1 MPPRK
6 AEPKDWRELA
16 PEDDP
21 FPEAPWPESPNGKP
35 AGRLGEQAVDSLD
48 ARILHGG
55 TILDEPATPPAVW
68 GQGED
73 ILWAEGESL
82 IIAGPDGTGKT
93 TLAGCLVR
101 GRLGIGDGQVL
112 GHPVSPGKRR
122 VLLLLMDRP
131 RQARRALRRLFTTTS
146 GPAFTRIGGR
156 PGSGGRSRRTAHPA
170 CSSTRAAASVATSTR
185 TSPGTCR
192 QRMTITGTSWQGSN
206 CWSGARLE
214 PAHRLLHPNLRVTDL
229 RFPPAC
235 WLVPP
240 ADEPAS
246 DLTLSTTHR
255 QRVNVAVAG
264 ALVLVDSPAGHF
276 HVALAQPDLDGSWL
290 ATQKICHALS
300 VA

>member
-1 MPPRK
+1 MTPDRQVEGRHRRAPQAATAAARTV
-6 AEPKDWRELA
+6 AERFAHVCASL
-16 PEDDP
+16 
-21 FPEAPWPESPNGKP
+21 P
-35 AGRLGEQAVDSLD
+35 AG
-48 ARILHGG
+48 HGQ
-55 TILDEPATPPAVW
+55 D
-68 GQGED
+68 Q
-73 ILWAEGESL
+73 
-82 IIAGPDGTGKT
+82 
-93 TLAGCLVR
+93 R
-101 GRLGIGDGQVL
+101 
-112 GHPVSPGKRR
+112 
-122 VLLLLMDRP
+122 
-131 RQARRALRRLFTTTS
+131 TS